1 MKKLLL
7 TSAVLGIC
15 LLVGLGTAM
24 NATGAIT
31 GSDHDF
37 SAESFTHGNAC
48 SPCHAMHHALSIPD
62 APLWNHELSAVV
74 YQTYTSPTLNASVGQ
89 PDGASKLCLSCHDGT
104 IAVEGTGGTM
114 FVTGGA
120 IIIDLRT
127 THPISFTYD
136 TALATAD
143 GGLHDPA
150 TKTVLNMGG
159 GTIADTMLTNG
170 KLQCTSC
177 HDPHD
182 KYDRHAMTKFTSGG
196 ANGLC
201 LTCHDK

>member
-7 TSAVLGIC
+7 TLVLLGIC

-24 NATGAIT
+24 AARTPAGIT
-31 GSDHDF
+31 GSLHDF
-37 SAESFTHGNAC
+37 SAESFTHGNIC
-48 SPCHAMHHALSIPD
+48 SGCHIMHHAQLISE
-62 APLWNHELSAVV
+62 APLWDHELSTMV
-74 YQTYTSPTLNASVGQ
+74 YQVYSSPTLNATVGQ
-89 PDGASKLCLSCHDGT
+89 PEGISKLCLSCHDGT

-120 IIIDLRT
+120 VINDLRT

-150 TKTVLNMGG
+150 SKTTVLG
-159 GTIADTMLTNG
+159 GTIATDLLTNG
-170 KLQCTSC
+170 KMHCTSC
-177 HDPHD
+177 HDAHNNLGN
-182 KYDRHAMTKFTSGG
+182 YAMLKMSSGG
-196 ANGLC
+196 ADGLC